1 MNFFEKLMYVPRLP
15 LLALIALYQR
25 TISPDHGFV
34 RIFFPYGYCKFY
46 PSCSMY
52 AYVTIE
58 KYGVLRGV
66 PKAFYR
72 ILRCNPLSRGGVDLP
87 L

>member
-1 MNFFEKLMYVPRLP
+1 MKIRISQVPRLP
-15 LLALIALYQR
+15 FLLVIWVYQK
-25 TISPDHGFV
+25 TLSPDHGWL

-52 AYVTIE
+52 GYNAVQ

-66 PKAFYR
+66 PRLVYR
-72 ILRCNPLSRGGVDLP
+72 IMRCNPLSGGGIDLP
-87 L
+87 